1 MTWDLLKKNL
11 ESTLPRQKKANESRF
26 GEIAKYMLFEIMLS
40 ELHFTIYY
48 NPANQTVK
56 S

>member
-1 MTWDLLKKNL
+1 MMMMKN
-11 ESTLPRQKKANESRF
+11 SSRQKKANESRF